1 MITIKDMKDNKI
13 ELLEEDIEC
22 VHLFLDDLGIPRK
35 DEDDVYSIVDRI
47 KRLIL
52 KLEKHK

>member
-13 ELLEEDIEC
+13 ELLKEDIEC

-35 DEDDVYSIVDRI
+35 DEDDVYSIVGRI

-52 KLEKHK
+52 KLEKHN